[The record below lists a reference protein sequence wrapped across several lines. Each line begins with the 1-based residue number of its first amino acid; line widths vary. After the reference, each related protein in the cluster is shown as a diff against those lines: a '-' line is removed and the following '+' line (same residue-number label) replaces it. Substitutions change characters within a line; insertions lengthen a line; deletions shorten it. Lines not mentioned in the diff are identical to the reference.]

1 MGYDQRA
8 QGESEYSFPPHF
20 LDADAELSQDLD
32 QARTEMSD
40 LQRLLAIREQDMEKL
55 QDALNGLESS
65 TQRLGESHTNDRFS
79 LTVEMD
85 RVKRDL
91 VRCQEALE
99 TAKSQSEQ
107 RDEMIRERDM
117 DLATLVSRLSS
128 IVWEQELIFSDE
140 QESEVKDLA
149 SQLAYQ
155 TQTRLN
161 ITDKYDQVAKV
172 SPSLPYPSYLTHD
185 ESTGPSERSDGSH
198 EREGPTPCPRRT
210 TQHGFESSQSY
221 RVSELERTRGE
232 ERTATQHLPAHGQD
246 RLGQVTRPSVSSLRA
261 HED

>member
-1 MGYDQRA
+1 MDVLSLRTVELEA
-8 QGESEYSFPPHF
+8 KSRR
-20 LDADAELSQDLD
+20 DAETNRGLEDEADELTRALRKEEEERDLD
-32 QARTEMSD
+32 QHEFDRQRQEEEKKWAMISEHKERVSLRPLLAFLDTDAESPQDLEQTRTEMSN

-117 DLATLVSRLSS
+117 DLATLVR
-128 IVWEQELIFSDE
+128 
-140 QESEVKDLA
+140 
-149 SQLAYQ
+149 
-155 TQTRLN
+155 
-161 ITDKYDQVAKV
+161 
-172 SPSLPYPSYLTHD
+172 
-185 ESTGPSERSDGSH
+185 
-198 EREGPTPCPRRT
+198 
-210 TQHGFESSQSY
+210 
-221 RVSELERTRGE
+221 
-232 ERTATQHLPAHGQD
+232 
-246 RLGQVTRPSVSSLRA
+246 RPSDIACYQLLM
-261 HED
+261 

>member
-8 QGESEYSFPPHF
+8 QGEGEYSFPPHF
-20 LDADAELSQDLD
+20 LDADAESSQDLD

-128 IVWEQELIFSDE
+128 IVWEQELIF
-140 QESEVKDLA
+140 
-149 SQLAYQ
+149 
-155 TQTRLN
+155 R
-161 ITDKYDQVAKV
+161 
-172 SPSLPYPSYLTHD
+172 
-185 ESTGPSERSDGSH
+185 
-198 EREGPTPCPRRT
+198 
-210 TQHGFESSQSY
+210 
-221 RVSELERTRGE
+221 
-232 ERTATQHLPAHGQD
+232 
-246 RLGQVTRPSVSSLRA
+246 
-261 HED
+261 